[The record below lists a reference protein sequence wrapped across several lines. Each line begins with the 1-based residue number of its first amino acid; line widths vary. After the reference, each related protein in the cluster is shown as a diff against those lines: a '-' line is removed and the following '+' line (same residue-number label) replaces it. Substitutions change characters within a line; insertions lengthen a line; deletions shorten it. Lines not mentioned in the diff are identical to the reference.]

1 MTGQE
6 ALTLV
11 DTLLHAANQGQRLTD
26 VQSVVLL
33 ETWAGRSYREIAQ
46 QLGYEHDY
54 IKQVG
59 SQLWRSLSQTLG
71 EPVSKRNLQAVV
83 RRYQQS
89 QQGASALPVIQ
100 GKQDWGEAIDVS
112 RFYGR
117 QGELQTLETWIL
129 EDCCRAIAGGTP
141 LRAIAILGLG
151 GMGKTTLSVKLAQ
164 QVQSQF

>member
-11 DTLLHAANQGQRLTD
+11 DTLLHSANHRPGLND

-33 ETWAGRSYREIAQ
+33 ETWAGRSYRDIAQ

-59 SQLWRSLSQTLG
+59 SQLWRSLSQTFG
-71 EPVSKRNLQAVV
+71 EPVSKRNVKTVLRHYHHSKAN
-83 RRYQQS
+83 R
-89 QQGASALPVIQ
+89 GLPRT
-100 GKQDWGEAIDVS
+100 QDWGTAIDVS

-117 QGELQTLETWIL
+117 EEELQTLETWIL
-129 EDCCRAIAGGTP
+129 EDGCRVIAPRTVLQASG
-141 LRAIAILGLG
+141 IFN
-151 GMGKTTLSVKLAQ
+151 SVE
-164 QVQSQF
+164 

>member
-11 DTLLHAANQGQRLTD
+11 DTLLDSANQGQRLTD
-26 VQSVVLL
+26 VQSAVFLG
-33 ETWAGRSYREIAQ
+33 TWDRHSYKEIAD
-46 QLGYEHDY
+46 QLGYQLDY

-71 EPVSKRNLQAVV
+71 EPVSKPNLQAVL

-100 GKQDWGEAIDVS
+100 CKQDWVLRWKSLGS
-112 RFYGR
+112 
-117 QGELQTLETWIL
+117 QTCSNNHSNPVWW
-129 EDCCRAIAGGTP
+129 
-141 LRAIAILGLG
+141 
-151 GMGKTTLSVKLAQ
+151 Q
-164 QVQSQF
+164 